1 MTERNN
7 SNADLLV
14 TAAPASSYYQG
25 DWGGS
30 GPRLIAPICAYEEL
44 DAEARK
50 LDLLVDPDTLQP
62 RRRDR
67 QREQSAKGPTA
78 TPTTRWRTLQAA
90 IIGQAHRGA
99 DIHIG
104 KLG

>member
-1 MTERNN
+1 MSGTAFGTVVLHVAPEG
-7 SNADLLV
+7 DLGPLGLV
-14 TAAPASSYYQG
+14 RDG
-25 DWGGS
+25 DV
-30 GPRLIAPICAYEEL
+30 IEL

-50 LDLLVDPDTLQP
+50 RDLLVDPDTLQQ
-62 RRRDR
+62 RGRDR

-99 DIHIG
+99 DIHNRQARLIIAQQH
-104 KLG
+104 